1 MTVYEEYAA
10 RGRTAWWLYPLT
22 VLLALAM
29 WGGAFVVL
37 GVVLAASGPAA
48 SAFVAQLA
56 KPPPLFFYGE
66 IGLTFGLLLAGFII
80 AVRLV
85 QAKTF
90 GDVVGRWPW
99 RLFGLG
105 AALWLAVQVL
115 STVVDLGLA
124 PKGFSFTLS
133 TVTPTL
139 TLAAIVSLAVQ
150 TFAEEFVFRGY
161 LTQGLLRLIRRP
173 LPTAIVSGLAFGAL
187 HIPNGVPQAV
197 GATAFGVATA
207 LIAIRTGGISATY
220 GLHLVNNLFGGVVVV
235 SAADVF
241 KGLPGLISQNTPQLV
256 WVDTGVEVVALLAA
270 LWFFT
275 RRGPGQ
281 AARSDDRAAAFD

>member
-10 RGRTAWWLYPLT
+10 RGRTAWWLYPLA

-29 WGGAFVVL
+29 SAGAVVMF
-37 GVVLAASGPAA
+37 GVVLAVSGQASGFAA
-48 SAFVAQLA
+48 RLT
-56 KPPPLFFYGE
+56 KPSPLFFYGE

-80 AVRLV
+80 AARLV
-85 QAKTF
+85 QAKKF
-90 GDVVGRWPW
+90 GDIIGRWPW

-105 AALWLAVQVL
+105 AALWLAVQIL
-115 STVVDLGLA
+115 STVLDLGLA
-124 PKGFSFTLS
+124 PKGFSFTLA

-139 TLAAIVSLAVQ
+139 TLAAIASLAVQ

-161 LTQGLLRLIRRP
+161 LTQGLLRLIGKP
-173 LPTAIVSGLAFGAL
+173 FPTAIVSGLAFGAL

-207 LIAIRTGGISATY
+207 LIAIRTGGIAATY
-220 GLHLVNNLFGGVVVV
+220 GLHLVNNLFGGLVVV
-235 SAADVF
+235 SAGDVF
-241 KGLPGLISQNTPQLV
+241 KGLPGLISQNTPQLT
-256 WVDTGVEVVALLAA
+256 WVDTGVEAAALLAA

-275 RRGPGQ
+275 RASP
-281 AARSDDRAAAFD
+281 RALPDSGA